1 MRKVKDKHKNEYE
14 VATADEFLEELNKTL
29 FYSDPPKDCMELQDC
44 GNFLLE
50 YCDGGLLQVDYFPHR
65 EIGQAVP
72 VWSGNNDDII
82 MLDPV
87 EYFENCTDSP
97 ANFYS
102 FAWEK

>member
-1 MRKVKDKHKNEYE
+1 MQVVKDKHNNEYE
-14 VATADEFLEELNKTL
+14 VSTAYEFLEELNKAL

-44 GNFLLE
+44 GEFLLD
-50 YCDGGLLQVDYFPHR
+50 YCDGGLQQVDYFPHR

-72 VWSGNNDDII
+72 VWSGDDEIT

-87 EYFENCTDSP
+87 EYFECRTVAIP